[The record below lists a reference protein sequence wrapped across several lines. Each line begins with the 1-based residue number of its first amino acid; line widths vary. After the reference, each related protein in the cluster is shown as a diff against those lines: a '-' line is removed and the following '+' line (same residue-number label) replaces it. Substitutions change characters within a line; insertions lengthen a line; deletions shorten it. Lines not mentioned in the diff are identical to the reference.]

1 MKRPAYILL
10 LGLVCGTAT
19 AQERWSVD
27 RCMSY
32 AAAHSHVVRRQAAT
46 LDDSRAD
53 RVAAVGAFMPGVE
66 ASVGAQYNF
75 GRAIDP
81 ETNAYTNVNT
91 FYNNYGLSAS
101 IPVFDGFRRY
111 HELRRA
117 KAAVLMGTSALQA
130 SRDDAAMRV
139 FKAYTDV
146 CYYRETVTLARRK
159 RDESTA
165 LLRQT
170 RVMVE
175 VGTKGEAD
183 VAQMEATEA
192 ADDYEVTRQQSL
204 LTNALLALKAEMNYP
219 ADSTLLVDT
228 LVASPS
234 CPAAPLPLAAEVY
247 ASSVA
252 LNPKVR
258 EAEYGVQVA
267 RRSLSAARGALL
279 PTLSLGG
286 GVSTTFYK
294 TLHSATAE
302 SFGRQ
307 FRNNAGEHVYAT
319 LSIPLFNRLATLTS
333 IRRERN
339 NLRRALDRLD
349 EQRSELRRLVTEAVT
364 DCANSRAEQDKMV
377 RKVEADSLAAHLAVR
392 RYEEGLASPLDVQTT
407 AVSLLQSRVALLQSR
422 LTLAY
427 KLRLLNYYQGQPLW
441 TDL

>member
-1 MKRPAYILL
+1 MKRPVYLLL

-91 FYNNYGLSAS
+91 FCNSYGLSAS

-117 KAAVLMGTSALQA
+117 KAAVLMGASGLQA
-130 SRDDAAMRV
+130 RRDEAAMRV

-146 CYYRETVTLARRK
+146 CYYRETVTLAQRK
-159 RDESTA
+159 HEESTA
-165 LLRQT
+165 LLHQT
-170 RVMVE
+170 RVMAD

-183 VAQMEATEA
+183 VAQMEATAA

-219 ADSTLLVDT
+219 ADSTLLLDT
-228 LVASPS
+228 LAPPP
-234 CPAAPLPLAAEVY
+234 PATPLPSAARLYET
-247 ASSVA
+247 SVSQ
-252 LNPKVR
+252 NPKVR

-267 RRSLSAARGALL
+267 RQSLSAARGALL
-279 PTLSLGG
+279 PSISLGAG
-286 GVSTTFYK
+286 LSTTYNK
-294 TLHSATAE
+294 TLHSSSTAG
-302 SFGRQ
+302 FGSQ
-307 FRNNAGEHVYAT
+307 FRNNAGEYVYAT

-333 IRRERN
+333 IRRQRN
-339 NLRRALDRLD
+339 NLQRALDQLD
-349 EQRSELRRLVTEAVT
+349 EQRSELLRLVTEAAT
-364 DCANSRAEQDKMV
+364 DCANSRAELAKMA
-377 RKVEADSLAAHLAVR
+377 RKVDADSLAAHLAVR
-392 RYEEGLASPLDVQTT
+392 KYEEGLASPLDVQTT

-422 LTLAY
+422 LTLTY

-441 TDL
+441 TDQ